1 MKQQNTQADHWQFSL
16 AVYMHGN
23 VSDHCLALQQRLGL
37 DVNILLMMLW
47 AARLWGCAPAPQQ
60 IEDADSMVRSWR
72 EEVILPLRKLRTRL
86 KSGPSPAPDAMT
98 NEFRENIKRLELDA
112 ERREQDVL
120 AQWVREQIPDP
131 RLSACPQDGSITGEM
146 TTSNE
151 MLAVL
156 EQTAVR
162 VIAYFE
168 GKSANIDAAQAEA
181 HTADPWLALQHAHEV
196 VVAAAQVGRQG
207 PSAC

>member
-16 AVYMHGN
+16 AVYTHGD
-23 VSDHCLALQQRLGL
+23 VSEHCLALQNRLGL

-47 AARLWGCAPAPQQ
+47 AARLWGCAPSPQQ
-60 IEDADSMVRSWR
+60 IEEADTTVRAWR

-86 KSGPSPAPDAMT
+86 KSGPPPAPDAMT

-112 ERREQDVL
+112 ERREQDIL
-120 AQWVREQIPDP
+120 AQWVRQQMPKSRSPD
-131 RLSACPQDGSITGEM
+131 CPQEGAITDVMTSSDG
-146 TTSNE
+146 

-168 GKSANIDAAQAEA
+168 GKSVNIDTADAEA
-181 HTADPWLALQHAHEV
+181 HATDPWLALQHAHEV
-196 VVAAAQVGRQG
+196 VVAAARAGTTTD
-207 PSAC
+207 A